1 ALNIPVIEDVLAL
14 RAVAYRQE
22 NAGFIDRA
30 PRDDAPTPFPV
41 REDIDGE
48 TAEGFQLA
56 GLLSL
61 LGGDLT
67 VTPRVMYERV
77 ERDGR
82 TQADFSADNRTNLRQ
97 FDIDEP
103 SE

>member
-1 ALNIPVIEDVLAL
+1 TVRLITVQPDLDGFSARAHALVSSTEDGGVNHALDGALNIPVIEDVLAL

-61 LGGDLT
+61 LG
-67 VTPRVMYERV
+67 
-77 ERDGR
+77 
-82 TQADFSADNRTNLRQ
+82 
-97 FDIDEP
+97 
-103 SE
+103 